1 MFGRTAVT
9 MKTLY
14 DLLGVRPGADDA
26 TIRAAF
32 RKAAKAYHPD
42 ANAGDRAVEQRF
54 REITAAHAVLRD
66 PERRANYDRE
76 LQRRRQ
82 KRLREWKITLAG
94 WGLSA
99 VMSAGVVSAGVL
111 VVPKWLSRSNLI
123 GSSFAIHAAAIDRR
137 ADDKA
142 AAPKM
147 AEVVPK
153 EEVSPAPPTGREA
166 AGEGADKDRSPAQQ
180 EDTAASD
187 DHGAAQEPL
196 SGASGAVVE
205 SHPAAREGPQG
216 PTSAGGPDRSPTKT
230 GPAAMKTATSL
241 RHRRPRVEAV
251 WFGRDRLAD
260 SPLRTHMFEPG
271 EVEPMLGYAEAVDE
285 PPIDERFAAKLHR
298 SARHHHHRDRKTAL
312 RHGRA
317 PRG

>member
-1 MFGRTAVT
+1 MT

-14 DLLGVRPGADDA
+14 DLLGVRPDADDA

-32 RKAAKAYHPD
+32 RKAAKTYHPD

-66 PERRANYDRE
+66 PERRAKYDRE
-76 LQRRRQ
+76 LRRRRQ
-82 KRLREWKITLAG
+82 KRLREWRITLAG

-111 VVPKWLSRSNLI
+111 VVPKWLSRSNPI
-123 GSSFAIHAAAIDRR
+123 GSSFATHAATIDNS

-142 AAPKM
+142 AAPAPKM

-153 EEVSPAPPTGREA
+153 EKVSAAPPTAGEA
-166 AGEGADKDRSPAQQ
+166 AGEDAEPLRDPAPQ

-187 DHGAAQEPL
+187 DRRAPREPL
-196 SGASGAVVE
+196 SDSSGAVAAE
-205 SHPAAREGPQG
+205 SHPAAREGPRG
-216 PTSAGGPDRSPTKT
+216 RTSPGEPDRSPAKT
-230 GPAAMKTATSL
+230 GPAPMKTAAPL
-241 RHRRPRVEAV
+241 RHRRLRAEAF

-260 SPLRTHMFEPG
+260 SPLRTHLFEPG
-271 EVEPMLGYAEAVDE
+271 EVEQRLGFAEAADE
-285 PPIDERFAAKLHR
+285 PPIDECFPEKLHR
-298 SARHHHHRDRKTAL
+298 SARHHHHRDRKTAS